1 MTARQEQ
8 HYVCISC
15 PIGCPLRLVHE
26 GDQIIEVEG
35 QECNRGAKYARQEFT
50 DPRRTFS
57 TTVPI
62 TGAVYGRL
70 PVKLSAPVPRQAIP
84 AAMAAIRLLSA
95 EAPVRLGQVLLRD
108 VAGVA
113 GVDVVACRT
122 MDRVMITPSDDPS
135 SAT

>member
-1 MTARQEQ
+1 MTWRQEQ

-26 GDQIIEVEG
+26 GDAILEIEG

-62 TGAVYGRL
+62 AGAIYGRL
-70 PVKLSAPVPRQAIP
+70 PVKLSAPLPRQAIP
-84 AAMAAIRLLSA
+84 AAMVAIRRLSA
-95 EAPVRLGQVLLRD
+95 DAPVRLGQVLLRD

-122 MDRVMITPSDDPS
+122 MDRVMIAASGDPPT
-135 SAT
+135 AT

>member
-1 MTARQEQ
+1 MTGRQEQ

-26 GDQIIEVEG
+26 GDTILEIEG

-62 TGAVYGRL
+62 AGAVYGRL

-84 AAMAAIRLLSA
+84 AAMDAIRHLRA
-95 EAPVRLGQVLLRD
+95 EAPVSLGQVLLRD

-122 MDRVMITPSDDPS
+122 MDRVMITLS
-135 SAT
+135 

>member
-1 MTARQEQ
+1 MTEPNVQ

-26 GDQIIEVEG
+26 GDQILEIEG

-62 TGAVYGRL
+62 TGALYGRL
-70 PVKLSAPVPRQAIP
+70 PVKLSAPVPRPAIP
-84 AAMAAIRLLSA
+84 AVMAAIRALSA
-95 EAPVRLGQVLLRD
+95 AAPVALGHVLLRD

-113 GVDVVACRT
+113 GVDVVSCRT
-122 MDRVMITPSDDPS
+122 MERVHL
-135 SAT
+135 